1 MIILPAIDLINGTCV
16 RLRRGDFGT
25 AAKVAEDPLATAAR
39 FADAGASWM
48 HMVDLDGARAGEP
61 KNRDVIL
68 RAAKSS
74 GLSVEVGGGIRT
86 MRDAADY
93 LEHGIARVILGS
105 VALKNPALVREA
117 VWEYGEKIAV
127 GIDARDGFVAT
138 EGWLST
144 GTVNYIDLARAMED
158 AGVKTF
164 IFTDIG
170 RDGMLSGV
178 NTEQLQAL
186 ADAVDADVIAS
197 GGVAGPE
204 DIRACKAMGLYGC
217 ICGKALYSGAL
228 DLKEA
233 LELARQGRR

>member
-1 MIILPAIDLINGTCV
+1 MIILPAIDLIDGTCV

-25 AAKVAEDPLATAAR
+25 AAKVAEDPLQTAAR
-39 FADAGASWM
+39 FAEAGASWM
-48 HMVDLDGARAGEP
+48 HMVDLDGARAGQP

-68 RAAKSS
+68 RVAAAS

-86 MRDAADY
+86 METIADY
-93 LEHGIARVILGS
+93 LDNGIARVILGS
-105 VALKNPALVREA
+105 VALGDPALVHKA
-117 VWEYGEKIAV
+117 VKAYGEKIAV
-127 GIDARDGFVAT
+127 GIDARDGLVAA
-138 EGWLST
+138 EGWLS
-144 GTVNYIDLARAMED
+144 GSRVSYLDLARAMEE

-186 ADAVDADVIAS
+186 ADAVEANVIAS
-197 GGVAGPE
+197 GGVAGMD

-217 ICGKALYSGAL
+217 IAGKAIYSGAL
-228 DLKEA
+228 DLAEA
-233 LELARQGRR
+233 VNEAEEA